1 MDPITALAA
10 ATSAFNVI
18 KRGFEVGRDL
28 ESMGS
33 DIGRW
38 MTAVGHIRNAEEA
51 AKNPPLFKKIVHGK
65 SVEEEAMNAFMAKKK
80 AQDMRDQLREIII
93 YTRGMDAW
101 QELLQMEINIRKQRA
116 DAEVKQ
122 KKARASFFENLMLSG
137 ATVAVIGLLIFL
149 GWLFYKGLQVKGAL

>member
-1 MDPITALAA
+1 
-10 ATSAFNVI
+10 
-18 KRGFEVGRDL
+18 
-28 ESMGS
+28 MGS

-80 AQDMRDQLREIII
+80 AQDMRDELREIII

-116 DAEVKQ
+116 DAEVNQ

-149 GWLFYKGLQVKGAL
+149 GWLFYKGLQLKGAL

>member
-1 MDPITALAA
+1 
-10 ATSAFNVI
+10 
-18 KRGFEVGRDL
+18 
-28 ESMGS
+28 
-33 DIGRW
+33 
-38 MTAVGHIRNAEEA
+38 
-51 AKNPPLFKKIVHGK
+51 
-65 SVEEEAMNAFMAKKK
+65 MNAFMAKKK
-80 AQDMRDQLREIII
+80 AQDMRDELREIII

-149 GWLFYKGLQVKGAL
+149 GWLFYKGLQLKGAL

>member
-1 MDPITALAA
+1 
-10 ATSAFNVI
+10 
-18 KRGFEVGRDL
+18 
-28 ESMGS
+28 
-33 DIGRW
+33 

-101 QELLQMEINIRKQRA
+101 QELLQMEIDIRKQRA
-116 DAEVKQ
+116 QAEANQ
-122 KKARASFFENLMLSG
+122 KKAQDNFFENLMLSG
-137 ATVAVIGLLIFL
+137 ATLAVIGLLVFL
-149 GWLFYKGLQVKGAL
+149 GWLFYKGLKAKGAL

>member
-1 MDPITALAA
+1 
-10 ATSAFNVI
+10 
-18 KRGFEVGRDL
+18 
-28 ESMGS
+28 
-33 DIGRW
+33 

-101 QELLQMEINIRKQRA
+101 QELLQMEIDIRKQRA
-116 DAEVKQ
+116 QAEANQ
-122 KKARASFFENLMLSG
+122 KKAQDNFFENLMLSG

-149 GWLFYKGLQVKGAL
+149 GWLFYKGLKAKGAL

>member
-51 AKNPPLFKKIVHGK
+51 AKNPPLFRKIVHAK
-65 SVEEEAMNAFMAKKK
+65 SIEEEAMNAFMAKKK
-80 AQDMRDQLREIII
+80 AEDMRAQLREIII
-93 YTRGMDAW
+93 YTRGMEAW
-101 QELLQMEINIRKQRA
+101 RELIQMEVDIRKQRA

-122 KKARASFFENLMLSG
+122 KKARANFFENLLLSG
-137 ATVAVIGLLIFL
+137 AMVALVGVAVFL
-149 GWLFYKGLQVKGAL
+149 GWLVVKALQAKGTL

>member
-1 MDPITALAA
+1 
-10 ATSAFNVI
+10 
-18 KRGFEVGRDL
+18 
-28 ESMGS
+28 MGS

-116 DAEVKQ
+116 DAEVNQ

-149 GWLFYKGLQVKGAL
+149 GWLFYKGLQLKGAL

>member
-1 MDPITALAA
+1 
-10 ATSAFNVI
+10 
-18 KRGFEVGRDL
+18 
-28 ESMGS
+28 MGS

-80 AQDMRDQLREIII
+80 AQDMRDELREIII

-149 GWLFYKGLQVKGAL
+149 GWLFYKGLQLKGAV

>member
-1 MDPITALAA
+1 
-10 ATSAFNVI
+10 
-18 KRGFEVGRDL
+18 
-28 ESMGS
+28 MGS

-101 QELLQMEINIRKQRA
+101 HELLQMEINIRKQRA
-116 DAEVKQ
+116 DAEVNQ

-137 ATVAVIGLLIFL
+137 ATVALIGLLIFL